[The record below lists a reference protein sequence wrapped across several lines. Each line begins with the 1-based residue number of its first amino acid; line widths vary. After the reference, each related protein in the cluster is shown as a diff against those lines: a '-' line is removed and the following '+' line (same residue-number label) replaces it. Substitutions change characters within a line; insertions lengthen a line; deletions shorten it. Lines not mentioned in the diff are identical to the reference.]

1 MELYYMLDTNILLA
15 LLLTIVLIIAKSR
28 LDWRITLNKIFILT
42 AALILFQLV
51 MESFTWVIEGIA
63 YPWLIFINQFV
74 TVLLFVSATAATY
87 FWYRLVK
94 IWVIPET
101 IRHPKTVKWMLIP
114 LAIISLLSVSSP
126 FTGLLFTVDAT
137 NIFYRG
143 PWFIVSA
150 ASCYFYLLS
159 SVFIVIANRHNLLK
173 SMYHA
178 LLLFAITP
186 AIGGMIQV
194 LIEGTLMIWASSAL
208 SLVLVYIYLQQRMMQ
223 FDTLTGAWTRGSFDN
238 YIETRIENAKDHD
251 TLALIF
257 IDLDD
262 LKYIND
268 TYGHLEGDLALQT
281 AVKLLKNCV
290 CGNDI
295 IARFGGD
302 EFVIVANKCT
312 EKDTAMNSVEDR
324 IALMKY
330 NFEKYNETSQKDYDL
345 SFSYGYEEF
354 DNNKY
359 NIWQFIDHIDRLM
372 YQDKKSTQQR
382 TKYAE

>member
-1 MELYYMLDTNILLA
+1 MELYYMIDTNIILAVLLA
-15 LLLTIVLIIAKSR
+15 IVLVIAKSR
-28 LDWRITLNKIFILT
+28 LDWRITLNRIFILT
-42 AALILFQLV
+42 AGLILFQLV
-51 MESFTWVIEGIA
+51 MESFTWLIEGIDS
-63 YPWLIFINQFV
+63 PLLIFVNQFV
-74 TVLLFVSATAATY
+74 TVLLFISAPAATY
-87 FWYRLVK
+87 CWYRLVK

-101 IRHPKTVKWMLIP
+101 INQPKTVKWMLIP
-114 LAIISLLSVSSP
+114 LTLVSVLALISP
-126 FTGLLFTVDAT
+126 FTGLLFSVDAT
-137 NIFYRG
+137 NIFHRG
-143 PWFIVSA
+143 PWYFISA
-150 ASCYFYLLS
+150 VSCYFYLLS
-159 SVFIVIANRHNLLK
+159 SVFIVMANRHNLLK

-194 LIEGTLMIWASSAL
+194 VIEGTLMIWASSAL

-223 FDTLTGAWTRGSFDN
+223 FDTLTGAWTRGSFDR
-238 YIETRIENAKDHD
+238 YISTRIESAKDHD
-251 TLALIF
+251 KLALIF

-281 AVKLLKNCV
+281 TVKLLKRCV
-290 CGNDI
+290 CKNDI

-312 EKDTAMNSVEDR
+312 DKDSSMNSVDDR

-330 NFEKYNETSQKDYDL
+330 NFKKHNESSEKEYDL
-345 SFSYGYEEF
+345 SFSCGYEEF

-372 YQDKKSTQQR
+372 YQDKKSTQQL
-382 TKYAE
+382 TEYAE

>member
-74 TVLLFVSATAATY
+74 TVLLFISATAATY

-281 AVKLLKNCV
+281 AVKLLKNCI
-290 CGNDI
+290 CRNDI

>member
-1 MELYYMLDTNILLA
+1 
-15 LLLTIVLIIAKSR
+15 
-28 LDWRITLNKIFILT
+28 
-42 AALILFQLV
+42 
-51 MESFTWVIEGIA
+51 
-63 YPWLIFINQFV
+63 
-74 TVLLFVSATAATY
+74 
-87 FWYRLVK
+87 
-94 IWVIPET
+94 
-101 IRHPKTVKWMLIP
+101 
-114 LAIISLLSVSSP
+114 
-126 FTGLLFTVDAT
+126 
-137 NIFYRG
+137 
-143 PWFIVSA
+143 
-150 ASCYFYLLS
+150 
-159 SVFIVIANRHNLLK
+159 
-173 SMYHA
+173 MYHA
-178 LLLFAITP
+178 LLLFAIAP

-223 FDTLTGAWTRGSFDN
+223 FDTLTGAWTRGSFDR
-238 YIETRIENAKDHD
+238 YLETRIENAKDHD

-281 AVKLLKNCV
+281 TVKLLKNCV

-302 EFVIVANKCT
+302 EFVIVANRCT
-312 EKDTAMNSVEDR
+312 EKDNAMNSVEDR

-330 NFEKYNETSQKDYDL
+330 NFKKYNETSQKEYEL

-372 YQDKKSTQQR
+372 YQDKKTTQQK
-382 TKYAE
+382 TEHVE

>member
-1 MELYYMLDTNILLA
+1 MELYYMIDTNILLA
-15 LLLTIVLIIAKSR
+15 LLLAIVLIIAKSR
-28 LDWRITLNKIFILT
+28 LDLRITLNKIFILT

-51 MESFTWVIEGIA
+51 MESFTWLIEGIA

-74 TVLLFVSATAATY
+74 TVLLFISAPAATY

-101 IRHPKTVKWMLIP
+101 VRQPKTVKWMLIP
-114 LAIISLLSVSSP
+114 LVIVSLLSVSSP
-126 FTGLLFTVDAT
+126 FTGLLFTVDAA

-143 PWFIVSA
+143 PWYYISA
-150 ASCYFYLLS
+150 ASCYFYLFS
-159 SVFIVIANRHNLLK
+159 SVFIVISNRHNLLK

-194 LIEGTLMIWASSAL
+194 LVQGTLMIWASSAL
-208 SLVLVYIYLQQRMMQ
+208 SLVLVYIYLHQRMMQ
-223 FDTLTGAWTRGSFDN
+223 FDTLTGAWTRGSFDR
-238 YIETRIENAKDHD
+238 YLETRIENAKDHD

-281 AVKLLKNCV
+281 TVKLLKNCV

-312 EKDTAMNSVEDR
+312 EKDNAMNSVEDR

-330 NFEKYNETSQKDYDL
+330 NFKKYNETSQKEYEL

-372 YQDKKSTQQR
+372 YQNKKSTQQK
-382 TKYAE
+382 TEYVD